1 MEGSPDNITTR
12 SLLKGI
18 LATEPD
24 RTVVKNRRKKRTSA
38 QRSTSYVHQYD
49 NSSSPSMNLRGKM
62 KGRLTRSLGKSA
74 LTASAIKRK
83 VETHSRTTKGSSPIM
98 KALDDM
104 TPRNLLRKIIQHE
117 DEESMIVS
125 QRTKAAADDQNQE
138 NPSTGQTS
146 SLSSVNLS
154 LPELQETEH
163 IRVFG
168 NIKDKRKRRVSEFE
182 REVDKEGEAS
192 MKVAAGNKQKDSPT
206 VTFASLSGV
215 NLSLSDL
222 QEKEHVRVFRKAKDQ
237 RKRRVSQFEREVDKG
252 LSVNKEGETSM
263 IGSRRMTGAAGNK
276 QKDTP
281 TAKLTSLSSV
291 NLSLPDLQETEHVRV
306 FRKATDKR
314 KHRVSEFGREVD
326 KGLSANKEN
335 YKTSNV
341 RSDSPDS
348 LVKSDSQ
355 LGSSDLEI
363 PSTPESPV
371 RKFLQRRPK
380 RTHMMSVGDF
390 ERELEAQQLSEGS
403 QECFIESVEGDTS
416 DSLSTEIFVP
426 LKKRSK
432 YNFFANPSKIGG
444 TPRGASKLLAFDEI
458 KGANDELLETETRK
472 RNTSVR
478 TTSNAQSPEEDA
490 NEDIGENHGEPSD
503 DSDED
508 IGDNHG
514 EPSDDSDEDI
524 GDNHGEP
531 SDDSD
536 EDIGDNHGEPGDDSD
551 EDDASVDESE
561 SEVGDDIIEVE
572 AGDVFM
578 DVDNNTQ
585 QSKSSPSNSPKQS
598 TDSEYS
604 PNLPQTR
611 HSSKSGMSSANYIHL
626 HSANAS
632 RPEES
637 SEASES
643 SDDENLDL
651 AINREIVKK
660 KENHQMLLSAS
671 PGTPAYV
678 KKAPSARPIKPAVSK
693 KIQRTNSTRPK
704 KEKSIFTR
712 SQLKQIFSHR
722 AQMRVSKEAMEDV
735 EKCLDLYLNRLTEDL
750 SAYTAH
756 AKRKTIMRA
765 DLELLM
771 KRQGFMTDATSL
783 NVLIENYLPME
794 CRRLLIPCAS
804 GGNKVFPKL

>member
-1 MEGSPDNITTR
+1 
-12 SLLKGI
+12 
-18 LATEPD
+18 
-24 RTVVKNRRKKRTSA
+24 
-38 QRSTSYVHQYD
+38 
-49 NSSSPSMNLRGKM
+49 
-62 KGRLTRSLGKSA
+62 
-74 LTASAIKRK
+74 
-83 VETHSRTTKGSSPIM
+83 M

-168 NIKDKRKRRVSEFE
+168 NIKDKRKRRVSE
-182 REVDKEGEAS
+182 
-192 MKVAAGNKQKDSPT
+192 
-206 VTFASLSGV
+206 
-215 NLSLSDL
+215 
-222 QEKEHVRVFRKAKDQ
+222 
-237 RKRRVSQFEREVDKG
+237 FEREVDKG

-561 SEVGDDIIEVE
+561 VGDDIIEVE

-678 KKAPSARPIKPAVSK
+678 KKAPSAQVYMAHF
-693 KIQRTNSTRPK
+693 NHY
-704 KEKSIFTR
+704 
-712 SQLKQIFSHR
+712 FS
-722 AQMRVSKEAMEDV
+722 
-735 EKCLDLYLNRLTEDL
+735 N
-750 SAYTAH
+750 
-756 AKRKTIMRA
+756 I
-765 DLELLM
+765 
-771 KRQGFMTDATSL
+771 
-783 NVLIENYLPME
+783 
-794 CRRLLIPCAS
+794 
-804 GGNKVFPKL
+804 VF

>member
-1 MEGSPDNITTR
+1 
-12 SLLKGI
+12 
-18 LATEPD
+18 
-24 RTVVKNRRKKRTSA
+24 
-38 QRSTSYVHQYD
+38 
-49 NSSSPSMNLRGKM
+49 
-62 KGRLTRSLGKSA
+62 
-74 LTASAIKRK
+74 
-83 VETHSRTTKGSSPIM
+83 M

-168 NIKDKRKRRVSEFE
+168 NIKDKRKRRVSE
-182 REVDKEGEAS
+182 
-192 MKVAAGNKQKDSPT
+192 
-206 VTFASLSGV
+206 
-215 NLSLSDL
+215 
-222 QEKEHVRVFRKAKDQ
+222 
-237 RKRRVSQFEREVDKG
+237 FEREVDKG

-561 SEVGDDIIEVE
+561 VGDDIIEVE

-735 EKCLDLYLNRLTEDL
+735 EKW
-750 SAYTAH
+750 
-756 AKRKTIMRA
+756 
-765 DLELLM
+765 
-771 KRQGFMTDATSL
+771 
-783 NVLIENYLPME
+783 
-794 CRRLLIPCAS
+794 
-804 GGNKVFPKL
+804 